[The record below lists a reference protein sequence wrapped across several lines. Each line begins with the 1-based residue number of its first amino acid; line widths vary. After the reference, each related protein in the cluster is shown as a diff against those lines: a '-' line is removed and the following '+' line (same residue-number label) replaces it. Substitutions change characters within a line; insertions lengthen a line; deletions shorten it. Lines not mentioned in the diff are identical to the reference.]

1 MTLFK
6 GNSFDLLPFS
16 FKNVAYCISKSMLIA
31 FLFIHPVSNV
41 EKKLFKWSR
50 CFWTPAVCGL
60 SPYNIQAS
68 DANSFLLM
76 TLLNGYTCLK

>member
-1 MTLFK
+1 MF
-6 GNSFDLLPFS
+6 
-16 FKNVAYCISKSMLIA
+16 NVLALNLKIA
-31 FLFIHPVSNV
+31 CLFIHPVSNV

-60 SPYNIQAS
+60 SPYDIQAS

-76 TLLNGYTCLK
+76 TLLNGYTCLE